1 MCDWFKLLSQFEI
14 VSLKGILT
22 ETVKEYF
29 GIIEK
34 QNIYDKRFIGNCY
47 SIILFNW
54 KKSLKETVYYYSIQS
69 I

>member
-1 MCDWFKLLSQFEI
+1 LCPGDLADAFIAFPCMCDWFKLLSQFEI

-47 SIILFNW
+47 SIILFN
-54 KKSLKETVYYYSIQS
+54 
-69 I
+69 